1 MSSQN
6 LIALD
11 MEQDIVLAEEI
22 LIGLD
27 NQFWIELDKRN
38 DYRKKITEIILKL
51 YPTMFRANYYGEL
64 ELVSGIPEEDAS
76 RAGFKFRITLHE
88 LCQKTDTE
96 INQIYE
102 GLANLAADESDG
114 WIFQQDK
121 VNVDVE
127 FWSKMPTWTANE
139 AIVITIGKDPR
150 FINRSYLD
158 KWTKSVVGILG
169 SNGEKFFDLYVT
181 IKNLVFRA
189 EDSGL
194 LVFPTPS
201 LAFIKWIKQFDIDF
215 PQDLAEKVFSYHEE
229 QDFKALHQNSISECE
244 ALSEQSENLK
254 LKNKKLQQE
263 KSDIQRQYN
272 SAAKMLTG
280 VANNKF
286 GDDRSKITKIQ
297 SALDLEG
304 VSADRKTISE
314 HLDKGSELI
323 KKDSEKASSD

>member
-6 LIALD
+6 FIAL
-11 MEQDIVLAEEI
+11 
-22 LIGLD
+22 
-27 NQFWIELDKRN
+27 NIEMKKPN
-38 DYRKKITEIILKL
+38 DYCKKIKEIILKL
-51 YPTMFRANYYGEL
+51 YPTMFQANHYGEL
-64 ELVSGIPEEDAS
+64 ELVAGIPEEDAS
-76 RAGFKFRITLHE
+76 RARLKFRTTLHE
-88 LCQKTDTE
+88 LCKKTDEE

-102 GLANLAADESDG
+102 ELANLAADKSDG
-114 WIFQQDK
+114 WAFQQDK
-121 VNVDVE
+121 VNIDVD

-150 FINRSYLD
+150 FIKCSYLD

-169 SNGEKFFDLYVT
+169 SNGEEFFDLYVT

-189 EDSGL
+189 EESGL
-194 LVFPTPS
+194 LVFPTLS

-215 PQDLAEKVFSYHEE
+215 PQDLAAKVFSYHEE
-229 QDFKALHQNSISECE
+229 QDFKALHQHSISERKYW
-244 ALSEQSENLK
+244 SEQSENLK

-272 SAAKMLTG
+272 TAAKILTG

-286 GDDRSKITKIQ
+286 EDDRSKITKIQ
-297 SALDLEG
+297 SALYLEG

-314 HLDKGSELI
+314 HLDKGNELI
-323 KKDSEKASSD
+323 KKDSEKTNLW